1 MSDADLVDEQFRL
14 LMSAAQNGDGEA
26 YRELLTA
33 VTPRIRR
40 VVHARRAFLGSADVE
55 DIVQD
60 VLLLVH
66 SARATYDRSR
76 PFMPW
81 LLAIVRYRLADAAR
95 RHARLHAREVVVDDI
110 DVTFADPATKT
121 ESDRIAGVEAIGQA
135 LEALPAGQRQA
146 IELLKLKE
154 MSLKEA
160 SAASGLI
167 IGALKVATHRAMISL
182 RRKLRA
188 SAEHED

>member
-1 MSDADLVDEQFRL
+1 MSDADLVDARFRS
-14 LMSAAQNGDGEA
+14 LMGAAQNADGEA

-33 VTPRIRR
+33 ITPRIRR
-40 VVHARRAFLGSADVE
+40 VVHARRAFLGAADVE

-60 VLLLVH
+60 VLLSVH
-66 SARATYDRSR
+66 SARATYDVSR

-95 RHARLHAREVVVDDI
+95 RHGRVHAREVVVEDI

-135 LEALPAGQRQA
+135 LEALPAGPRQA

-160 SAASGLI
+160 SAATGLSV
-167 IGALKVATHRAMISL
+167 GALKVATHRAMISL

-188 SAEHED
+188 PAEDED